1 MTLMRPSFKGIS
13 YLVGNE
19 ETLLDIMSIPVL
31 PVFSEQV
38 VSFLSDLSASILRDR
53 NIVRSYRDI
62 AGYAYWIRKA
72 SILPYKDTISRADQ
86 KIGRG
91 VTFHI
96 APSNI
101 PIQFALSMVH
111 ALLAG
116 NACVI
121 RVSMREFPQV
131 DILCEKLRTLL
142 TGKHTDLARYI
153 CIIRYDHDD
162 EITAWLSS
170 FCDVRIIWGGDR
182 TVRSIRT
189 FPIPPR
195 STELV
200 FADRYSL
207 AVINSEELLKADISD
222 VVDKFWS
229 DTYFVD
235 QNACSSPRLIA
246 WTGTEREHARSRF
259 WDALH
264 KKVEEE
270 YDVADILSVNKLT
283 SFTRLAMQSEEEVN
297 LVSCD
302 GYIYRVWVKN
312 PTPELMRFKDGGGY
326 FFECSCDSLDDL
338 MPLLNNK
345 ACQTVAL
352 FGIETSELKN
362 LVFEKGLKGVDRIVA
377 LGDTTAPGLD
387 WDGYSLVDTLSRYV
401 EVGK

>member
-1 MTLMRPSFKGIS
+1 MTLMRQSFKGMR

-19 ETLLDIMSIPVL
+19 ETLLNITSVPAL

-38 VSFLSDLSASILRDR
+38 VSFLTDLSASILRDR
-53 NIVRSYRDI
+53 DIIRSYRDI
-62 AGYAYWIRKA
+62 AGFAYWIRKA
-72 SILPYKDTISRADQ
+72 SILPYKNNISRADQ
-86 KIGRG
+86 KMGRG

-121 RVSMREFPQV
+121 RVSTREFPQV
-131 DILCEKLRTLL
+131 DILCDKLRTLL
-142 TGKHTDLARYI
+142 MGKYTDLAGHI
-153 CIIRYDHDD
+153 CVVRYDHDD
-162 EITAWLSS
+162 EITSWLSS
-170 FCDVRIIWGGDR
+170 ICDVRIIWGGDH
-182 TVRSIRT
+182 TINKIRS

-195 STELV
+195 STELT

-207 AVINSEELLKADISD
+207 AVINSEELLKTDINV

-235 QNACSSPRLIA
+235 QNACSSPRLVA
-246 WTGTEREHARSRF
+246 WMGADRERARSIF

-264 KKVEEE
+264 KKVEAE
-270 YDVADILSVNKLT
+270 YDVADILPVNKLT
-283 SFTRLAMQSEEEVN
+283 SFTRLAMQSEKKIK

-302 GYIYRVWVKN
+302 GYVYRVWVN
-312 PTPELMRFKDGGGY
+312 SPTPELMRFKDGGGY
-326 FFECSCDSLDDL
+326 FFECSCYSLNDL
-338 MPLLNNK
+338 IPLLDNK

-352 FGIETSELKN
+352 FGIETNELKK
-362 LVFEKGLKGVDRIVA
+362 LVFSKGLKGVDRIVA
-377 LGDTTAPGLD
+377 LGDTTAPGFD
-387 WDGYSLVDTLSRYV
+387 WDGYSLVDTLSRFV